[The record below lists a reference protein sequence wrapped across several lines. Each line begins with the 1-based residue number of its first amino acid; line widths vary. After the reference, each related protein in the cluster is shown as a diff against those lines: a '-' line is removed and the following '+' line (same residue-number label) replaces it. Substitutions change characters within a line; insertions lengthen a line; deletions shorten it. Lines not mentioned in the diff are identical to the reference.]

1 MASGSSE
8 RTQPVGLDALDDVT
22 AAVESGA
29 GLPEV
34 ARAASRALDASL
46 AVIDRSGAVLA
57 VAARSPA
64 DEASLFRD
72 APDIATQPLRV
83 AENQVGEM
91 RFRARG
97 AEPSPSVLRLVGALV
112 AGEVERVRAP
122 ERASEEAA
130 AAFVHAVLG
139 GTIPDDADL
148 LARGHELGVD
158 LSKGASV
165 LVARAHPF
173 RPAESGWRRRLRQ
186 AAERA
191 ARAAAPG
198 AIAAPAEESSGE
210 EIVVLLPDED
220 GEIGPRAA
228 EGLLRELDAAL
239 PGFHFQIGRSA
250 LARDPAGIRRAGH
263 EALLA
268 VNVSQ
273 SGQSGTLGYEELGT
287 YRILLPVLM
296 EDPGELRRFY
306 AETIEPLA
314 AYDDQYE
321 TDLVGTLE
329 TFLDCDANVN
339 QTASRLITHRHTV
352 RYRLERVR
360 ELSGLDVGSSDGRE
374 KLSLGLKAMRV
385 LGLATGGGPASEPGA
400 AGGRVP
406 REGAER

>member
-1 MASGSSE
+1 MSSE
-8 RTQPVGLDALDDVT
+8 APETPAVGLDALDDVT
-22 AAVESGA
+22 SAVEAGS

-72 APDIATQPLRV
+72 APDISTQPLRV
-83 AENQVGEM
+83 AESLVGEM
-91 RFRARG
+91 RYRARG
-97 AEPSPSVLRLVGALV
+97 LEPASSILRLVGALV

-122 ERASEEAA
+122 ERASAA
-130 AAFVHAVLG
+130 AAAEFVHAVLG

-148 LARGHELGVD
+148 LARGHELGID

-173 RPAESGWRRRLRQ
+173 RPAEAGWRRRLRQ

-191 ARAAAPG
+191 ARAAASG
-198 AIAAPAEESSGE
+198 AIAAAAEESGGD
-210 EIVVLLPDED
+210 EIIVLLPDED
-220 GEIGPRAA
+220 GEVGPRAA
-228 EGLLRELDAAL
+228 DGLLRELDATLA
-239 PGFHFQIGRSA
+239 GFHFTIGRSA
-250 LARDPAGIRRAGH
+250 PARDPAGIRRAGH

-268 VNVSQ
+268 VNVSE
-273 SGQSGTLGYEELGT
+273 GGASGTLGYEDLGT

-296 EDPGELRRFY
+296 EDPEELRRFY
-306 AETIEPLA
+306 AETIEPLM

-339 QTASRLITHRHTV
+339 ATASRLITHRHTV

-385 LGLATGGGPASEPGA
+385 LGLAVAGGPATERGA
-400 AGGRVP
+400 GGGRVP
-406 REGAER
+406 REAGER